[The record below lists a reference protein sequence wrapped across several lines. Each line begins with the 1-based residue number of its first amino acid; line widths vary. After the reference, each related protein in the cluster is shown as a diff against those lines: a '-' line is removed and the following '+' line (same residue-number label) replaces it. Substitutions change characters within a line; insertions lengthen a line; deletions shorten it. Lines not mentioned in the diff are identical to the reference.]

1 MIRQSSY
8 AIVLT
13 VVLALSVSTF
23 AQSPAGAVKG
33 KVKEY
38 GGKALEGVKVLARK
52 IEARQTTDQS
62 SNRASSRAAKAAEA
76 AYKRE
81 TETNS
86 KGEFAFT
93 DLEPGNYAL
102 TFEKQGFV
110 TLTTWQMEI
119 KGGETVQ
126 IGKTIELPRERQS
139 ETSLIRGAVLN
150 QEGFSVPNAAV
161 KIERING
168 GRKFK
173 KESNS
178 VEGGK
183 FEFSVPSEKATYRI
197 TASAS
202 GFQTVVKEI
211 EVDPAEIRQVALTL
225 EKKP

>member
-1 MIRQSSY
+1 MLHRSSY
-8 AIVLT
+8 ALVLT
-13 VVLALSVSTF
+13 MVLALLCSAA
-23 AQSPAGAVKG
+23 AQSPTGAVRG

-62 SNRASSRAAKAAEA
+62 SNRASSRAARAADSA
-76 AYKRE
+76 DKRE
-81 TETNS
+81 TATNG

-93 DLEPGNYAL
+93 DLAPGNYAL

-110 TLTTWQMEI
+110 TITTWQMEI
-119 KGGETVQ
+119 KSSETVQ
-126 IGKTIELPRERQS
+126 LGRPVELPREKQS

-150 QEGFSVPNAAV
+150 QEGFSIPDVAV
-161 KIERING
+161 KIERTNG

-178 VEGGK
+178 TEGGK

-202 GFQTVVKEI
+202 GFQTVTKEI
-211 EVDPAEIRQVALTL
+211 EVDPAEIRQVVLTL